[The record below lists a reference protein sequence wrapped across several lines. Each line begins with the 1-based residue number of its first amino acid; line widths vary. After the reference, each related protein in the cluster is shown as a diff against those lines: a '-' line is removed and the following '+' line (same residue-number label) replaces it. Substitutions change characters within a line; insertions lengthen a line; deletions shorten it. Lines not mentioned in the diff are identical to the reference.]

1 MANDT
6 KKKSAKVRLEDAFTP
21 KASISKKAYALLAVL
36 SFVLIFLY
44 WAYAVYVK
52 HVDSMFLP
60 SPAKT
65 FESAKNMFLTG
76 GFLTDI
82 RMSVQ
87 RIDWIFNFS
96 SGRYSTWPADRN
108 LCTVCCIFRTIF
120 LIFPLPSGI
129 RVYSA
134 VYFMDRNRRIFESG
148 DHYCRKRCTDHF
160 NGCDEC
166 KKCEH
171 FPD

>member
-87 RIDWIFNFS
+87 RVLI
-96 SGRYSTWPADRN
+96 G
-108 LCTVCCIFRTIF
+108 F
-120 LIFPLPSGI
+120 LI
-129 RVYSA
+129 SA
-134 VYFMDRNRRIFESG
+134 VVGIPLGLLIGTYAPFAAFL
-148 DHYCRKRCTDHF
+148 
-160 NGCDEC
+160 
-166 KKCEH
+166 
-171 FPD
+171 

>member
-87 RIDWIFNFS
+87 LS
-96 SGRYSTWPADRN
+96 
-108 LCTVCCIFRTIF
+108 
-120 LIFPLPSGI
+120 LIHI
-129 RVYSA
+129 
-134 VYFMDRNRRIFESG
+134 
-148 DHYCRKRCTDHF
+148 
-160 NGCDEC
+160 
-166 KKCEH
+166 
-171 FPD
+171 